1 MGYAI
6 DAPALAALRTSHAVT
21 YRVTAYTPDGGVLE
35 DVPISGGSVKY
46 DAGSKVRRTADLTVS
61 DPDLWPVH
69 PAAAL
74 SPVGS
79 ELFVEYGINVPGAGT
94 TFWVPLIRGPV
105 QKVKRSRPGSS
116 AAVTLAIADRSAKVA
131 EDRFDAPTQTRS
143 GETCVAEITRLIR
156 ETLPG
161 AEVLDLTGSTQIAPV
176 LDIDKERW
184 ADGIEK
190 LADAIGAEVYADRVG
205 GFVIA
210 PVPSLANG
218 TASWLIDAG
227 ETGVL
232 VTFEEELSR
241 ERVYNAVIASGERT
255 DGTPAVYAK
264 VVDDEP
270 GSPTFYGGTFGR
282 RPTFLTSQLLTT
294 QAQCLAAAQ
303 ARFERVRGLHATVS
317 LTQVPNPGID
327 PGDLL
332 SVIPDAAAPDAT
344 QLHVADT
351 VQIDLDPTAAQPI
364 GTRTLDAL
372 DEEEEA
378 A

>member
-1 MGYAI
+1 MYDI

-21 YRVTAYTPDGGVLE
+21 YRVTAYTPEGGVLE
-35 DVPISGGSVKY
+35 DVPISGGSVTY
-46 DAGSKVRRTADLTVS
+46 DAGSQVRRTADLTVS
-61 DPDLWPVH
+61 DPNLWPLH

-79 ELFVEYGINVPGAGT
+79 ELFVEYGINVPGAA

-116 AAVTLAIADRSAKVA
+116 DAVTLSIADRSAKVA
-131 EDRFDAPTQTRS
+131 EDRFDAPTQTLGGR
-143 GETCVAEITRLIR
+143 TCVAEITRLIQ

-161 AEVLDLTGSTQIAPV
+161 VEVLDLTGSTQVAPV

-218 TASWLIDAG
+218 TASWLVDAG

-241 ERVYNAVIASGERT
+241 EKVYNAVIASGERT
-255 DGTPAVYAK
+255 DGIPAVYAK

-282 RPTFLTSQLLTT
+282 RPYFLSSQLLTS

-332 SVIPDAAAPDAT
+332 TVIPDAAAPEAA

-351 VQIDLDPTAAQPI
+351 VQIDLDPTSAQPL

-372 DEEEEA
+372 DQEEA
-378 A
+378 T